1 MGFTDVLKKA
11 FPFLSIAASIVP
23 GGNIATTVLG
33 QVLNLKSG
41 ATMDDAGLALLNAT
55 PEQRAALMA
64 EENRHKEV
72 MQQMGIQSAEQFEQ
86 IAAGDRASARQREM
100 TLKDRVPSL
109 LALLVTVGFFG
120 VLAFMMGYS
129 LPTQGHDALLVM
141 LGSLG
146 TAWTAVVAYYFGSS
160 AGSDRKTEL
169 LAQAPAVPPK

>member
-1 MGFTDVLKKA
+1 MGFTYVLKKA

-33 QVLNLKSG
+33 QILNLKSG

-55 PEQRAALMA
+55 PEQRAALMS

-86 IAAGDRASARQREM
+86 IAAGDRASARTREM

-120 VLAFMMGYS
+120 VLGYMMIHS
-129 LPTQGHDALLVM
+129 LPTEGHDALLVM

-146 TAWTAVVAYYFGSS
+146 TAWASVVAYYFGSS
-160 AGSDRKTEL
+160 SGSARKTEL
-169 LAQAPAVPPK
+169 LSQAPAVPPK